1 MKTVWF
7 LTLVKNHFE
16 AKFQQSKSIFS
27 LLFWLIQKELKPKYL
42 GFLCFGIFQNQNYP
56 NLSFGITSM
65 MFFHF
70 DNKAHCNKS
79 RFLSVSD
86 SVLKYSFE
94 AGKSIRPIRIMRR
107 YTTLDEA
114 IDRINRAI
122 NALEADIHEWNVV
135 KSSVFKTGFSHEEE
149 AASNLKSEFDS
160 FLNRSIKVKEN
171 LVVFR
176 SLFDTI
182 SVN

>member
-1 MKTVWF
+1 
-7 LTLVKNHFE
+7 
-16 AKFQQSKSIFS
+16 
-27 LLFWLIQKELKPKYL
+27 
-42 GFLCFGIFQNQNYP
+42 
-56 NLSFGITSM
+56 
-65 MFFHF
+65 
-70 DNKAHCNKS
+70 
-79 RFLSVSD
+79 
-86 SVLKYSFE
+86 
-94 AGKSIRPIRIMRR
+94 MRR

-135 KSSVFKTGFSHEEE
+135 KSSVFKNGFTQEEGGT
-149 AASNLKSEFDS
+149 SNLKSEFDS